1 MRGYAEI
8 DQFDARF
15 FRKEDIVTFHVA
27 MHTVITVQKDQSFDG
42 LLQDISYLI
51 IR

>member
-1 MRGYAEI
+1 MRGYAKI

-15 FRKEDIVTFHVA
+15 FRKENVMTFHVA
-27 MHTVITVQKDQSFDG
+27 MHTVITVQKYQSFDG
-42 LLQDISYLI
+42 LLQDISYLV

>member
-1 MRGYAEI
+1 MWGYAEI

-15 FRKEDIVTFHVA
+15 FRQQDIMTFHVA
-27 MHTVITVQKDQSFDG
+27 MHTMITVQKDQSFDS
-42 LLQDISYLI
+42 LLQDISYLV